1 MARPL
6 FSLDARL
13 DLCARL
19 VRPGKNL
26 CDVGADHGY
35 LSIWLLRTGK
45 TPRALATDL
54 RAGPLAAAAKNAA
67 RYGVE
72 DRLALRLTDGLD
84 GVSPEDAEDF
94 VLAGMG
100 GETILE
106 IIARAPWLRDDRY
119 RLVLQPMSSADSLR
133 VGLRQLGF
141 ALLEEQAV
149 LDSGRPYTAF
159 SAGFAGKLP
168 EPDALYPYLG
178 RLAPAGDAARLYAEK
193 TLRDLYGRL
202 QGAERG
208 RGPQSP
214 EELRTA
220 IRAIEE
226 DFLGKLS

>member
-84 GVSPEDAEDF
+84 GVLPEDAEDF

-100 GETILE
+100 GETILA
-106 IIARAPWLRDDRY
+106 IIARVPWLRDEKY

-149 LDSGRPYTAF
+149 LDSGRRRRPALCGKDP
-159 SAGFAGKLP
+159 AGFVRPIA
-168 EPDALYPYLG
+168 
-178 RLAPAGDAARLYAEK
+178 
-193 TLRDLYGRL
+193 
-202 QGAERG
+202 G
-208 RGPQSP
+208 RGAGPRP
-214 EELRTA
+214 PKPGGTA
-220 IRAIEE
+220 HRHP
-226 DFLGKLS
+226 GH